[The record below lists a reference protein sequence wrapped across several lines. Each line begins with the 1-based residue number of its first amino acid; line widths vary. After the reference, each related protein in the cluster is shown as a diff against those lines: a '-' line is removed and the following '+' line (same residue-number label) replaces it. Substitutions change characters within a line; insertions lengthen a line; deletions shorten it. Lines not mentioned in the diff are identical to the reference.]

1 MPMKWK
7 GAEAMRLIR
16 MSAAQRLSGAGMFIR
31 GEARKNISESQSTVL
46 RHHAPAEGEKKGASY
61 RVGLDPSAPGEFP
74 KKVSGFLRRGVAYE
88 VDTDRLEARIGTN
101 VPYGKH
107 LEFGTANM
115 EARPWLLKTI
125 LENVGTL
132 KQKFGIGRQ
141 I

>member
-7 GAEAMRLIR
+7 GDEAMRLIR
-16 MSAAQRLSGAGMFIR
+16 TEAANRLEGAGMFVR
-31 GEARKNISESQSTVL
+31 GKARENISRAQPTRLAHSRAT
-46 RHHAPAEGEKKGASY
+46 GESY

-74 KKVSGFLRRGVAYE
+74 KKVSGRLRLGVAYE
-88 VDTDRLEARIGTN
+88 VDRERLEARVGTN
-101 VPYGKH
+101 VPWGKW
-107 LEFGTANM
+107 LELGTRLMAP
-115 EARPWLLKTI
+115 RPWLLKTI